1 VENLPEPEPPILKPN
16 NKRLLLINGVLLGLV
31 ALLMLAA
38 SQKGGFLGGL
48 KELVAIFGLMIIG
61 GLVNLVQ
68 AVATKGSSFGY
79 LLMAMLYGAV
89 ALYFYYGPAFTGKP
103 NPGG

>member
-1 VENLPEPEPPILKPN
+1 MENLPEPERPTSTSN
-16 NKRLLLINGVLLGLV
+16 TRRLLVINGIVLGLV

-38 SQKGGFLGGL
+38 SQEGGFLGGL
-48 KELVAIFGLMIIG
+48 EELVAIFGLMLLGTLI
-61 GLVNLVQ
+61 NLVQ
-68 AVATKGSSFGY
+68 AVATKGSRLGY

-89 ALYFYYGPAFTGKP
+89 SLYFYYGPAFMGKP